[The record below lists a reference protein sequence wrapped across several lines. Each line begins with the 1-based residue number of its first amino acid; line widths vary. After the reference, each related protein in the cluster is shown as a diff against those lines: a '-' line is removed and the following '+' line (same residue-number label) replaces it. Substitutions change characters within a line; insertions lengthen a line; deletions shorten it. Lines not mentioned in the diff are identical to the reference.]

1 MLLVGAL
8 ALLGCGSAES
18 EKESSKKKSRYSS
31 KAKPVLVEL
40 SEVTRGPIEKILERS
55 APLEAEAQVEVNART
70 SNPAVDLLVEE
81 GDKVDKG
88 QVLLRL
94 ENDSQKN
101 NYDQAKSQ
109 YEKEQID
116 FARQENLYKD
126 NLISEQDY
134 RNAKFSLSQRK
145 LSYEDA
151 QRQFEY
157 TQVRAPITG
166 TITLRDVKVGDQV
179 GSGRKIFEIIDF
191 DSIVAVIHVP
201 EQYLPD
207 LKPNMEARLI
217 SNTLGEDNVIPAYVK
232 RISPI
237 VEARAGT
244 VKVTVAVKEL
254 GKLRPGMW
262 VDVELVLNTKQ
273 DAILIP
279 KKSIVY
285 DNDQTYAFKL
295 FYDGTN
301 NVKSVKRQLVL
312 PHNADK
318 VHIEPTDGFLVG
330 DKIVVAGQSGLKENS
345 LIRELGDPLPGE
357 TNSVP
362 AAVNTNSQAML
373 STKAAASTKVT
384 K

>member
-1 MLLVGAL
+1 MMLLAGAL
-8 ALLGCGSAES
+8 ALAGCGSAEL

-40 SEVTRGPIEKILERS
+40 AKVTRGPIEKILERS
-55 APLEAEAQVEVNART
+55 APLEAEAQVEVHART

-81 GDKVDKG
+81 GDKVEKG

-94 ENDSQKN
+94 ENDRQKN
-101 NYDQAKSQ
+101 DYDQAKSQ
-109 YEKEQID
+109 LDKEQID

-126 NLISEQDY
+126 NLISEQDF
-134 RNAKFSLSQRK
+134 RNAKFSLSQRQ
-145 LSYEDA
+145 LSFEEA

-157 TQVRAPITG
+157 TEVRAPIAG

-191 DSIVAVIHVP
+191 ESIVAVIHVP
-201 EQYLPD
+201 EQYLTD

-217 SNTLGEDNVIPAYVK
+217 SNTLGADNIIPAFVK

-244 VKVTVAVKEL
+244 VKVTVAVREL
-254 GKLRPGMW
+254 GALRPGMW

-285 DNDQTYAFKL
+285 DNDQTYAFKMHL
-295 FYDGTN
+295 NSTN
-301 NVKSVKRQLVL
+301 NVKSVKRHLVL
-312 PHNADK
+312 PLNADK
-318 VHIEPTDGFLVG
+318 VHIEPTDGFAVG
-330 DKIVVAGQSGLKENS
+330 DMIVVAGQSGLKENS

-357 TNSVP
+357 TNAVP
-362 AAVNTNSQAML
+362 ATVNTNG
-373 STKAAASTKVT
+373 AAASSTNTNTIK
-384 K
+384 